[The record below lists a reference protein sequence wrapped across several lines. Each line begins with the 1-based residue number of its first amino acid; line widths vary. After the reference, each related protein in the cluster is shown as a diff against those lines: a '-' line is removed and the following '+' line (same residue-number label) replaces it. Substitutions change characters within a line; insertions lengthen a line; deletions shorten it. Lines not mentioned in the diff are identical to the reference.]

1 LGSSSLRW
9 RDVYLLGN
17 LNIGQA
23 PWTLLTGGIVGGYNL
38 ELCSTWDIFSVNVDT
53 DSNVADAGFRVYRA
67 GSLIARLANDLNEF
81 YRDVKIGDAYK
92 LLWSDVN
99 LYRAAADVLKTDD
112 SLEIGVGKILKGN
125 ALSITQRLPNLAL
138 WAYVSITAGSLGNGG
153 ATSDLP
159 DGAWYIETFPSSM
172 TVDLG
177 RVVYQI
183 RCVSFGTLWR
193 GDYRHIPKD
202 YVIEYSTDGTTWYT
216 LASVT
221 DNTDPFV
228 AHLGFFDA
236 RYIRLTVYSPQS
248 GQTSACVANFEV
260 YGEGQGGFDEKIG
273 SQRLYIRTD
282 LIPTLDNSFDLGN
295 ASFGWRDIH
304 LKRYLLFDPDVSLYR
319 SDVDVLATD
328 DNLAFLSG
336 QPYIR
341 FLNTENATNRYIY
354 NWMNRMAFTF
364 PDAACDGL
372 WIEDA
377 VGSAKLQFSRTGVIT
392 FSPDVNLYRSAADV
406 LKTDDAFEILGPLIA
421 ANKLGNTFYD
431 EFDYPDQT
439 GVPRF
444 VIENQAGSITAKIE
458 SGEVS
463 LEGAAGADAGWV
475 YLASQIYSDFELRA
489 KLTPKSTGIQDCNFI
504 FRRTDANNMYIA
516 GFETWEADNTVVIG
530 KRTAGTWIQLA
541 STPFT
546 VTQDQTYNFR
556 IVCVGSRIEVWIDGN
571 LILTAT
577 DSDHTK
583 GNVGFEIDA
592 FYSGNYVHA
601 HFDDLRV
608 IPIVNVGAFTDKGL
622 TIGADVN
629 LYRSA
634 ADVLKTDDSFDALAL
649 RISGTEVITS
659 GRVLQNIASVAQN
672 LVPDADVTRNLGS
685 STRLWSNVYTDYGN
699 IGRLN
704 VTGVVISHLLP
715 SPTDTY
721 YIGTPTYYYYQVF
734 SDLVRYKSIASFAC
748 AKELSGLPVPP
759 RFKTVEEAERFL
771 RHETTKEWLHIK
783 YGKKEGTIVCTC
795 GKEVR
800 EPCPEH
806 REEWEDKY
814 MLKTGDM
821 IIANSILIIHL
832 LDRIE
837 WLEAKIQKND

>member
-1 LGSSSLRW
+1 
-9 RDVYLLGN
+9 
-17 LNIGQA
+17 
-23 PWTLLTGGIVGGYNL
+23 
-38 ELCSTWDIFSVNVDT
+38 
-53 DSNVADAGFRVYRA
+53 
-67 GSLIARLANDLNEF
+67 
-81 YRDVKIGDAYK
+81 
-92 LLWSDVN
+92 
-99 LYRAAADVLKTDD
+99 
-112 SLEIGVGKILKGN
+112 
-125 ALSITQRLPNLAL
+125 
-138 WAYVSITAGSLGNGG
+138 
-153 ATSDLP
+153 
-159 DGAWYIETFPSSM
+159 
-172 TVDLG
+172 
-177 RVVYQI
+177 
-183 RCVSFGTLWR
+183 
-193 GDYRHIPKD
+193 
-202 YVIEYSTDGTTWYT
+202 
-216 LASVT
+216 
-221 DNTDPFV
+221 
-228 AHLGFFDA
+228 
-236 RYIRLTVYSPQS
+236 
-248 GQTSACVANFEV
+248 
-260 YGEGQGGFDEKIG
+260 
-273 SQRLYIRTD
+273 
-282 LIPTLDNSFDLGN
+282 
-295 ASFGWRDIH
+295 
-304 LKRYLLFDPDVSLYR
+304 
-319 SDVDVLATD
+319 
-328 DNLAFLSG
+328 
-336 QPYIR
+336 
-341 FLNTENATNRYIY
+341 
-354 NWMNRMAFTF
+354 
-364 PDAACDGL
+364 
-372 WIEDA
+372 
-377 VGSAKLQFSRTGVIT
+377 
-392 FSPDVNLYRSAADV
+392 
-406 LKTDDAFEILGPLIA
+406 
-421 ANKLGNTFYD
+421 
-431 EFDYPDQT
+431 
-439 GVPRF
+439 
-444 VIENQAGSITAKIE
+444 
-458 SGEVS
+458 
-463 LEGAAGADAGWV
+463 
-475 YLASQIYSDFELRA
+475 
-489 KLTPKSTGIQDCNFI
+489 
-504 FRRTDANNMYIA
+504 
-516 GFETWEADNTVVIG
+516 
-530 KRTAGTWIQLA
+530 
-541 STPFT
+541 
-546 VTQDQTYNFR
+546 
-556 IVCVGSRIEVWIDGN
+556 VWIDGN
-571 LILTAT
+571 LILKAT